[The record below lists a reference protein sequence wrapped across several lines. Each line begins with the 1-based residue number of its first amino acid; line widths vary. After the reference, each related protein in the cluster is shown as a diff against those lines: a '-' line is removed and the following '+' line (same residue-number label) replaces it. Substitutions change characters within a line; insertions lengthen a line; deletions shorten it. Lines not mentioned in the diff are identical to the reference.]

1 MSESG
6 SRPSSASK
14 RGRDACHEAIQVL
27 QAQIDAQMDEV
38 KEAERLTDSALSQL
52 KTIDGYLQRFD
63 SPHVVDSLLKQ
74 RSTADGMYEVRVEK
88 FRKAQAHLLSLE
100 NELRCLQERLYWVN
114 SSDEVIPSIDDHKMS
129 FVNRSETVKELLTE
143 VHWTNYVRS
152 TRAGGLEPKIPFL
165 DNLFGMGKSTFA
177 ENYISECNK
186 IINSVP
192 GSLEFKASISHART
206 LIVQINPGEL
216 YNCQEKETLFAERVV
231 ADTFISAIE
240 EHIPNRIQGT
250 TSSLKGISGSYL
262 LKGVVSRFIHETN
275 EPLFL
280 VFDEIGLAFQRPNS
294 RISSEDD
301 ENLRSQ
307 KGSFLFFCQVIL
319 HSLLIRDLHILLV
332 GNAAFMESITNRR
345 LVNPESDG
353 SARILHRL
361 SCP

>member
-1 MSESG
+1 MSESDCR
-6 SRPSSASK
+6 SSSASN
-14 RGRDACHEAIQVL
+14 RSGEAFPTTREEDSDKIKDLNEIVSAL
-27 QAQIDAQMDEV
+27 EEKANEIELGCKLFEKSVSDLTLQIDEETDRARL
-38 KEAERLTDSALSQL
+38 AELR
-52 KTIDGYLQRFD
+52 
-63 SPHVVDSLLKQ
+63 
-74 RSTADGMYEVRVEK
+74 E
-88 FRKAQAHLLSLE
+88 
-100 NELRCLQERLYWVN
+100 ELRCSRHILMRKLDLLADTRASLASYSKELISINTRLGSVTPF
-114 SSDEVIPSIDDHKMS
+114 DEVIPSIDDHKMS
-129 FVNRSETVKELLTE
+129 FVNRSETVKELLTQ

-216 YNCQEKETLFAERVV
+216 YNCQEKETLFVERVV

-280 VFDEIGLAFQRPNS
+280 VFDEIGLAFQRPSS

-307 KGSFLFFCQVIL
+307 KESFLFFCQVIV
-319 HSLLIRDLHILLV
+319 HSLLIRSLHI
-332 GNAAFMESITNRR
+332 
-345 LVNPESDG
+345 
-353 SARILHRL
+353 
-361 SCP
+361 